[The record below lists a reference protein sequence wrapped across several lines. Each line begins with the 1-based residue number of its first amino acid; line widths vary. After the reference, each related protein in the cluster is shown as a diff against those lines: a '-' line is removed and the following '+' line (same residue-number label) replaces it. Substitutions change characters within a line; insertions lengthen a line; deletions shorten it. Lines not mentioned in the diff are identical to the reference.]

1 MVEVSMPRGDCRA
14 RLRQQFEDD
23 RLVRLTIIEEQREPG
38 TEPERWWRRR
48 GCA

>member
-23 RLVRLTIIEEQREPG
+23 RLVRLTIIEE
-38 TEPERWWRRR
+38 PERWWRRR